1 MRYHQGR
8 AIRQHELFVRNCK
21 VCGIAIMILI
31 VAIGMAAS

>member
-21 VCGIAIMILI
+21 VCGVFLIALI
-31 VAIGMAAS
+31 GVLALSA